1 MKEIDVYLFR
11 VESNLNRVLIT
22 FWRMN
27 LERKELAVHKWI
39 SSIKVSLNNKRSQV
53 SIWYKY
59 KSRNLV

>member
-53 SIWYKY
+53 SI
-59 KSRNLV
+59 